1 MSGSS
6 SLTPNQGRGRK
17 AQLYRRHHPC
27 YDSRIKL
34 RNVIHRGLRRFI
46 ERDDASGLSPA
57 VVEKVRNMVT
67 FLQEMEDARELRDV
81 PSWSVHQLTGDRKGT
96 WSLTVT
102 RNWRLTFR
110 IDRTAGE
117 ILDLDYE
124 DYHGRR

>member
-1 MSGSS
+1 
-6 SLTPNQGRGRK
+6 
-17 AQLYRRHHPC
+17 
-27 YDSRIKL
+27 
-34 RNVIHRGLRRFI
+34 
-46 ERDDASGLSPA
+46 
-57 VVEKVRNMVT
+57 MVT
-67 FLQEMEDARELRDV
+67 FLQEMEDARELRNV
-81 PSWSVHQLTGDRKGT
+81 PSWRVHQLTGDRRGT